1 MKEIEKIW
9 DIGNKEISDDKS
21 YSIDFIR
28 KSISERSISISAT
41 LLKSIRM
48 GIVFC
53 SISVIG
59 FIYNLFFYLNNIHIT
74 LTIITLILLSSLIIV
89 FLVSQTGHV
98 RKTDRK
104 ITDLKSLL
112 VTRIK
117 YFNKQFP
124 LVLHCIS
131 FSVVLV
137 TFVLNL
143 TMENNDGV
151 FEIRKILILST
162 FYLFSYFMIFFL
174 MKITHNS
181 YLRQLRSALLNLE
194 EGSLEDMDEELKRYK
209 RIRKWIIGVLL
220 IVLLSGIIALVI
232 KTVM

>member
-41 LLKSIRM
+41 LLKSIWM

-59 FIYNLFFYLNNIHIT
+59 FIYNLFFYLNNIPIT